1 MTGDWKN
8 KIFNF
13 TSNSRFWE
21 PDHLSTTISSY
32 SEPQCCFTKVDMF
45 LLTPLS
51 LTLCT
56 THPAF
61 LSSFRGNSQRMEHK
75 HGSQCMSQLITC
87 FWPCATEVYFFK
99 ESRGVPVQP
108 TPSNKTC
115 EHIPKWYLSISISHF
130 YTEISTKNIRQK
142 CVNIHLPPAC
152 FLLVSFLWMSI
163 LNTVD

>member
-108 TPSNKTC
+108 TPSNKT
-115 EHIPKWYLSISISHF
+115 YASIYQNDIHLHF
-130 YTEISTKNIRQK
+130 TFLHRNINK
-142 CVNIHLPPAC
+142 KYSAKMCKHIHLPPAC

>member
-1 MTGDWKN
+1 MVGRSVKYFFLTGDWKN

-45 LLTPLS
+45 SLTPLS

-108 TPSNKTC
+108 TPSNRTYASIYQNDIYPSPF
-115 EHIPKWYLSISISHF
+115 HIFTQKYQQKIF
-130 YTEISTKNIRQK
+130 GKN
-142 CVNIHLPPAC
+142 V
-152 FLLVSFLWMSI
+152 
-163 LNTVD
+163 